1 MATRRCL
8 LQYLSLFSVAALG
21 CQNNSTHDAPPLLSV
36 FGAADAAAGDA
47 APSDAAPS
55 TASRIWPTGG
65 SGVFP
70 ARLRYETET
79 GTITT
84 VNTAGPIETSGHPF
98 FTPLGQNGR
107 ACITC
112 HQPADGMSLSA
123 KTASERWDAAGAKDP
138 LFAAVDGSNCPNLPQ
153 DDRASHSLLIE
164 HGLFRITRPW
174 PPVASDGS
182 PIEPEFTLEVVRD
195 PTGCN
200 LDSRYGL
207 ASDKPV
213 VSVFRRPRPAANL
226 NFATA
231 IGFAFD
237 PKNGLPLVIDP
248 ESGQPTSGNIL
259 ADVRVRTLPAQAI
272 DALISHGEA
281 VGTAIDRAAINGIVD
296 FETRLFTAQSFDTR
310 AGDLA
315 GDGALGGPDNLAV
328 APAGQL
334 QSSTANPI
342 WGEFTPWK
350 DLPAP
355 ANGETDPTREF
366 RLSVARGAKIFASR
380 QFLVTDTA
388 GINDTG
394 FGNPVRNSCAF
405 CHNML
410 HAGLDVA
417 PGQVDLGTTNSPH
430 ANPQPELPM
439 FRLTCNTTRA
449 PQPYLGRVVY
459 THDPGYA
466 LTTGKCID
474 IGKITAQSMRGI
486 AARAPYFSNGSAKT
500 LADVIEFYDRR
511 YELELTDEEKL
522 DLLHLLEVL

>member
-1 MATRRCL
+1 MATPRGL
-8 LQYLSLFSVAALG
+8 LQYLTLVSVAALSCDSRSSG
-21 CQNNSTHDAPPLLSV
+21 EAPASFSAL
-36 FGAADAAAGDA
+36 AA
-47 APSDAAPS
+47 SDASAGETSTQPS
-55 TASRIWPTGG
+55 ARIWPAGG

-70 ARLRYETET
+70 NRLSYDTEH

-84 VNTAGPIETSGHPF
+84 VNLAGPIETAGHPF
-98 FTPLGQNGR
+98 FTPLGDNGR

-112 HQPADGMSLSA
+112 HQPADGMSISA
-123 KTASERWDAAGAKDP
+123 RTARERWEAAGAQDP
-138 LFAAVDGSNCPNLPQ
+138 LFAAVDGSNCPTLPQ
-153 DDRASHSLLIE
+153 AERASHSLLID
-164 HGLFRITRPW
+164 HGLFRIPRPW
-174 PPVASDGS
+174 PPLASDGRA
-182 PIEPEFTLEVVRD
+182 IEPEFTLEVVRD

-200 LDSRYGL
+200 LDSQYGIRS
-207 ASDKPV
+207 ARPM

-231 IGFAFD
+231 MGFAFD
-237 PKNGLPLVIDP
+237 PKNGLPLALDP
-248 ESGQPTSGNIL
+248 ETGQPTSGNLL
-259 ADVRVRTLPAQAI
+259 ADVRVLTLPAQVI
-272 DALISHGEA
+272 DALVTHVEMLGP
-281 VGTAIDRAAINGIVD
+281 VDRAAVQAIVD
-296 FETRLFTAQSFDTR
+296 FETRLFVAQSSDQR

-315 GDGALGGPDNLAV
+315 GGGALGGPDNLAV
-328 APAGQL
+328 APAGKL

-355 ANGETDPTREF
+355 ANGATDPVREF
-366 RLSVARGAKIFASR
+366 RMSVARGAKIFASR

-394 FGNPVRNSCAF
+394 FGNPTRNSCAF

-417 PGQVDLGTTNSPH
+417 PGQVDLGTTNNPH
-430 ANPQPELPM
+430 SNSQPELPL
-439 FRLTCNTTRA
+439 FRLTCNSARA

-486 AARAPYFSNGSAKT
+486 AARAPFFSNGSAKT
-500 LADVIEFYDRR
+500 LEEVIEFYDRR
-511 YELELTDEEKL
+511 YQIELTDEEKL

>member
-1 MATRRCL
+1 MARRRSL
-8 LQYLSLFSVAALG
+8 LQYL
-21 CQNNSTHDAPPLLSV
+21 TLLSIAA
-36 FGAADAAAGDA
+36 FGCDNDSNSGAPASFSALAATDASTEDA
-47 APSDAAPS
+47 SAQTSA
-55 TASRIWPTGG
+55 RIWPTGG

-70 ARLRYETET
+70 NRLSYDTEH

-84 VNTAGPIETSGHPF
+84 VNSAGPIETAGHPF
-98 FTPLGQNGR
+98 FTPLGGNGR

-112 HQPADGMSLSA
+112 HQPADGMSISVRTV
-123 KTASERWDAAGAKDP
+123 KERWDVAGAKDP
-138 LFAAVDGSNCPNLPQ
+138 LFAAVDGSNCPSLPQ
-153 DDRASHSLLIE
+153 EERASHSLLIE
-164 HGLFRITRPW
+164 HGLFRIARPW
-174 PPVASDGS
+174 PPVASDGRA
-182 PIEPEFTLEVVRD
+182 IEPEFTLEVVRD
-195 PTGCN
+195 PSGCN
-200 LDSRYGL
+200 VDARYGIR
-207 ASDKPV
+207 SERPM

-237 PKNGLPLVIDP
+237 PKNGLPLALDP
-248 ESGQPTSGNIL
+248 ETGQPTSGNLL
-259 ADVRVRTLPAQAI
+259 ADVRVLTLPAQAI
-272 DALISHGEA
+272 DALVSHA
-281 VGTAIDRAAINGIVD
+281 DVVGTIDRAAINGIVD
-296 FETRLFTAQSFDTR
+296 FETRLFTAQSSDQR

-315 GDGALGGPDNLAV
+315 ADGALGGPDNLAA

-355 ANGETDPTREF
+355 ANGETNAQRDF

-394 FGNPVRNSCAF
+394 FGNPTRNSCAF

-417 PGQVDLGTTNSPH
+417 PGQVDLGTTNNPH
-430 ANPQPELPM
+430 ANSQPELPL
-439 FRLTCNTTRA
+439 FRLTCNNARA

-466 LTTGKCID
+466 LTTGRCID

-500 LADVIEFYDRR
+500 LEEVIEFYDRR
-511 YELELTDEEKL
+511 YQIELTDEEKL

>member
-1 MATRRCL
+1 
-8 LQYLSLFSVAALG
+8 
-21 CQNNSTHDAPPLLSV
+21 
-36 FGAADAAAGDA
+36 
-47 APSDAAPS
+47 
-55 TASRIWPTGG
+55 
-65 SGVFP
+65 
-70 ARLRYETET
+70 
-79 GTITT
+79 
-84 VNTAGPIETSGHPF
+84 
-98 FTPLGQNGR
+98 
-107 ACITC
+107 
-112 HQPADGMSLSA
+112 MSISA
-123 KTASERWDAAGAKDP
+123 KTANERWEAAGAKDP
-138 LFAAVDGSNCPNLPQ
+138 LFAAIDGSNCPNLPQ
-153 DDRASHSLLIE
+153 EDRASHSLLIE

-174 PPVASDGS
+174 PPMAGDGS
-182 PIEPEFTLEVVRD
+182 AIEPEFTLEVVRD

-207 ASDKPV
+207 QSAKPT

-259 ADVRVRTLPAQAI
+259 SDVRVRTLPAQAI
-272 DALISHGEA
+272 DALVSHAEA
-281 VGTAIDRAAINGIVD
+281 VGTIDHAAINGILD
-296 FETRLFTAQSFDTR
+296 FETRLFTAQSSDQR

-355 ANGETDPTREF
+355 ANGETDPVREF

-417 PGQVDLGTTNSPH
+417 PGQVDLGTTNTPH
-430 ANPQPELPM
+430 ANQQPDLPM
-439 FRLTCNTTRA
+439 FRLTCNNPRA

-474 IGKITAQSMRGI
+474 IGKITAQSMRGL

-511 YELELTDEEKL
+511 YELELTDQEKL